1 MTGKKK
7 IILAAVI
14 VAVLAAAG
22 VLTWVLLRGGSGGEG
37 GVYVQPVSDVNA
49 AGSPIANRY
58 SGVIETQQT
67 ENVTFDSSKKLSELL
82 VSEGQRVAAGDPLF
96 TYDTQSTQL
105 EIQQA
110 ELEIERMNTTLSNN
124 NDQIAQLQRDMN
136 AASSADK
143 PAYSAQ
149 ILQLQAENAQ
159 TEYDI
164 KSKQADIDRLNASL
178 SSATVTAGMSG
189 TVESIADLDQLLAGG
204 IYNPDGTVS
213 TTYITILADGDY
225 RVKGTVSEQN
235 IYELSQGM
243 PVIVRSRVDENQT
256 WTGTISSINTQAE
269 SDNNMISSSSGES
282 ASNYAFY
289 VDLDSI
295 DGLMLGQH
303 VTIEMDYGQ
312 GQAKEGI
319 WLSSGWITQQE
330 DGSAYVWAA
339 KSAGARLE
347 QRSVELG
354 EYDANLDIYQIL
366 SGLEESD
373 YLAWPD
379 VDCVPGASTTTELV
393 LEDDWSD
400 DGTMDGGT
408 IDDGMSVDD
417 GMAVDDGMTVD
428 GDGMAVDG
436 AADDGTLS
444 DGAVTDSATPED
456 GSTGDAGVIQPR
468 ADDTGTA
475 SGSVAAG

>member
-7 IILAAVI
+7 IILITGI

-22 VLTWVLLRGGSGGEG
+22 VLAWVLLRGGSGGEG

-67 ENVTFDSSKKLSELL
+67 ENVEFDSSKQLSELL
-82 VSEGQRVAAGDPLF
+82 VSEGQRVAAGDALF

-256 WTGTISSINTQAE
+256 WNGTIASINTQTE
-269 SDNNMISSSSGES
+269 SDNNMYYSFGES

-354 EYDANLDIYQIL
+354 EYDADLDVHQIL

-400 DGTMDGGT
+400 DGTVDGGT
-408 IDDGMSVDD
+408 TDDGMSVDD
-417 GMAVDDGMTVD
+417 GMAAD
-428 GDGMAVDG
+428 GDMAMDG
-436 AADDGTLS
+436 AA
-444 DGAVTDSATPED
+444 
-456 GSTGDAGVIQPR
+456 GDAGAIEP
-468 ADDTGTA
+468 DDTGTA
-475 SGSVAAG
+475 SDSVAVG

>member
-7 IILAAVI
+7 IILITGI

-22 VLTWVLLRGGSGGEG
+22 VLAWVLLRGGSGGEG

-67 ENVTFDSSKKLSELL
+67 ENVEFDSSKQLSELL
-82 VSEGQRVAAGDPLF
+82 VSEGQRVAAGDALF

-256 WTGTISSINTQAE
+256 WNGTIASINTQTE
-269 SDNNMISSSSGES
+269 SDNNMYYSFGES

-354 EYDANLDIYQIL
+354 EYDADLDVYQIL

-400 DGTMDGGT
+400 DGTVDGGT
-408 IDDGMSVDD
+408 TDDGMSVDD
-417 GMAVDDGMTVD
+417 GMAAD
-428 GDGMAVDG
+428 GDMAMDG
-436 AADDGTLS
+436 AA
-444 DGAVTDSATPED
+444 
-456 GSTGDAGVIQPR
+456 GDAGAIEP
-468 ADDTGTA
+468 DDTGTA
-475 SGSVAAG
+475 SDSVAVG

>member
-7 IILAAVI
+7 IILITGI

-22 VLTWVLLRGGSGGEG
+22 VLAWVLLRGGSGGEG

-67 ENVTFDSSKKLSELL
+67 ENVEFDSSKQLSELL
-82 VSEGQRVAAGDPLF
+82 VSEGQRVAAGDALF

-256 WTGTISSINTQAE
+256 WSGTIASINTQTE
-269 SDNNMISSSSGES
+269 SDNNMYYSFGES

-354 EYDANLDIYQIL
+354 EYDADLDVHQIL

-400 DGTMDGGT
+400 DGTVDGGT
-408 IDDGMSVDD
+408 TDDGMSVDD
-417 GMAVDDGMTVD
+417 GMAAD
-428 GDGMAVDG
+428 GDMAMDG
-436 AADDGTLS
+436 AA
-444 DGAVTDSATPED
+444 
-456 GSTGDAGVIQPR
+456 GDAGAIEP
-468 ADDTGTA
+468 DDTGTA
-475 SGSVAAG
+475 SDSVAVG

>member
-7 IILAAVI
+7 IILITGI

-22 VLTWVLLRGGSGGEG
+22 VLAWVLLRGGSGGEG

-58 SGVIETQQT
+58 SSVIETQQT
-67 ENVTFDSSKKLSELL
+67 ENVEFDSSKQLSELL
-82 VSEGQRVAAGDPLF
+82 VSEGQRVAAGDALF

-256 WTGTISSINTQAE
+256 WSGTIASINTQTE
-269 SDNNMISSSSGES
+269 SDNNMYYSFGES

-354 EYDANLDIYQIL
+354 EYDADLDVYQIL

-400 DGTMDGGT
+400 DGTVDGGT
-408 IDDGMSVDD
+408 TDDGMSVDD
-417 GMAVDDGMTVD
+417 GMAAD
-428 GDGMAVDG
+428 GDMAMDG
-436 AADDGTLS
+436 AA
-444 DGAVTDSATPED
+444 
-456 GSTGDAGVIQPR
+456 GDAGAIEP
-468 ADDTGTA
+468 DDTGTA
-475 SGSVAAG
+475 SDSVAVG